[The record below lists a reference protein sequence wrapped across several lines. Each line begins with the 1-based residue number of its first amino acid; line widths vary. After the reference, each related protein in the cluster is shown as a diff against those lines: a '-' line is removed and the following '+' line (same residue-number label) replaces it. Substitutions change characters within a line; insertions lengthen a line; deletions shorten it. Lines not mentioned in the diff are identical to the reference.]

1 MIFRRRR
8 HTVPILNTTSTADI
22 SFMLLIFFLV
32 TTSMDV
38 DKGLSRQLP
47 PADKTK
53 QQQVVTNVEEDNLL
67 AIKLDADNKVLV
79 NGKVENVKSLQK
91 IVTEF
96 VNRRGKKHLISLESD
111 RDANYNTYF
120 QIQNEL
126 VAAYNTLRNDRS
138 RRLFH
143 RDYALLSTEQKQK
156 IQSLCPQRIAE
167 SYANAGKTD
176 SVKVE
181 KGVAQ

>member
-47 PADKTK
+47 PQDKTK
-53 QQQVVTNVEEDNLL
+53 QQQVMTNVEKDNLL
-67 AIKLDADNKVLV
+67 TIKLEADNEVLV
-79 NGKVENVKSLQK
+79 NGKVEKVESLQRIVTDFVKS
-91 IVTEF
+91 
-96 VNRRGKKHLISLESD
+96 RGNKHLISLESD
-111 RDANYNTYF
+111 RDANYDIYF
-120 QIQNEL
+120 HIQNEL
-126 VAAYNTLRNDRS
+126 VGAYNKARNDKS
-138 RRLFH
+138 LSLYH
-143 RDYALLSTEQKQK
+143 KEYALLTTDQKHK
-156 IQSLCPQRIAE
+156 IQGLCPQRIAE
-167 SYANAGKTD
+167 SYANAGKVD

-181 KGVAQ
+181 KGAAQ